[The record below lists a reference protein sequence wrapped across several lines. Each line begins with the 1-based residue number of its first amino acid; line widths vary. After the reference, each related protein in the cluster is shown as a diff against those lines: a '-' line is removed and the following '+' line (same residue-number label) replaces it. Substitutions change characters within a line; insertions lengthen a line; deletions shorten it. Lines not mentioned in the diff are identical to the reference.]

1 MTVATPEVKKGKK
14 FTAIWIIPIAA
25 VLLGAWMVYHTYS
38 TEGPEIRITFKTADG
53 LEEGKTKIKY
63 RNVEMGMVQKITLGD
78 NLEGVTVV
86 VKMRREAL
94 PLLVQDTR
102 FWVVTAEIGGGGIT
116 GLETILKG
124 AYIQLAP
131 GESSSKSLD
140 FRGLEDPPLTKVGA
154 DGIRLILVDEGASAT
169 KSGEPVLYRGFTV
182 GRIESVTFEPL
193 DGKFRHVI
201 FIDAP
206 YDVLVN
212 SSIRFWEA
220 SGISI
225 STGAGG
231 LEVDTGSLES
241 IILGGVA
248 FETPPGLEPGGPVED
263 QTQFTLYPSF
273 NKILEGPYKQRVYYV
288 ASFEGSVKGLKAGTP
303 VRYRGIKVGAVKRVL
318 IAELVRAAEL
328 DPTIPKGGA
337 IPVLFYLEPARLS
350 LPDTKE
356 SLDFLRGVIENGATK
371 GLRATIGGGT
381 LLAGTKVIE
390 LDYFPDLPD
399 ATYGEFEGYQT
410 IPSTVTGLSGIERK
424 LSALL
429 DKFNGLP
436 LEQTVGSMNLVLTE
450 LNQTLKA
457 LHEILDNRNLRTVPG
472 ELQQTLEALRKILE
486 DEGIREI
493 PEEIKDTLAAAQFQL
508 QGDSPQVY
516 QLGRTLKEVESAARA
531 LREFLDLL
539 EVKPESLI
547 RGKSD
552 TSQ

>member
-1 MTVATPEVKKGKK
+1 MTTATPEVKKGKT
-14 FTAIWIIPIAA
+14 FSAIWIIPIAA

-38 TEGPEIRITFKTADG
+38 TEGPEIRITFKTAEG
-53 LEEGKTKIKY
+53 LEEGKTKVKY
-63 RNVEMGMVQKITLGD
+63 RNVEMGVVQEITLGD
-78 NLEGVTVV
+78 NLEGVTAV
-86 VKMRREAL
+86 VKMRRRAL

-102 FWVVTAEIGGGGIT
+102 FWVVTARIGGGGIT

-131 GESSSKSLD
+131 GESSRKSLD
-140 FRGLEDPPLTKVGA
+140 FSGLEDPPLTPVGA
-154 DGIRLILVDEGASAT
+154 DGIRLILIDEGASAT

-182 GRIESVTFEPL
+182 GRIESVNFEPL

-231 LEVDTGSLES
+231 IEVDTGSLES

-248 FETPPGLEPGGPVED
+248 FETPPGLEPGEPVKD
-263 QTQFTLYPSF
+263 QTQFTLYSSF
-273 NKILEGPYKQRVYYV
+273 NEILEGPFKHRTYYV
-288 ASFEGSVKGLKAGTP
+288 ARFEGSVKGLKAGTA
-303 VRYRGIKVGAVKRVL
+303 VQYRGIKVGAVARVMM
-318 IAELVRAAEL
+318 AELVRAAKL
-328 DPTIPKGGA
+328 DPTIPQGGA
-337 IPVLFYLEPARLS
+337 VPVLFYLEPARLS

-356 SLDFLRGVIENGATK
+356 SIDFLRGVIERGATK
-371 GLRATIGGGT
+371 GLRASIGGGT

-399 ATYGEFEGYQT
+399 ATYGEFEGYET
-410 IPSTVTGLSGIERK
+410 IPSIATGLSGIERK
-424 LSALL
+424 LSSLL
-429 DKFNGLP
+429 DKVNALP
-436 LEQTVGSMNLVLTE
+436 LERTVGSMDLALAE

-457 LHEILDNRNLRTVPG
+457 LHVILDNPNLRTVPG

-552 TSQ
+552 NDQ